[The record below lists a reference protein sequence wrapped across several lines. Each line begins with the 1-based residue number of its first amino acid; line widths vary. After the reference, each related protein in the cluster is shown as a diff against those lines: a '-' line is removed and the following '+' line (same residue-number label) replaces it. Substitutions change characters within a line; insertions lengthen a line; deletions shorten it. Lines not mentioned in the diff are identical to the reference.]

1 MGASVRAFVAID
13 LDPGLKSAVG
23 DLIRRLEA
31 ARADIRWTKAGGFH
45 LTLMFL
51 GDIDET
57 QSGRVMT
64 ALGEV
69 AGRHRPFALRLKGTG
84 AFPGER
90 NPRVLWVGV
99 AAGPELAELQDDL
112 EKALESEGF
121 AREERPFKPHL
132 TLGRVKGRGRPLERL
147 MAELAA
153 HGRDDFGG
161 MTVHKLSL
169 FESLLRPRGAEYRIV
184 QEAELG

>member
-1 MGASVRAFVAID
+1 MRAFVAID
-13 LDPGLKSAVG
+13 FDPGLKSAVG
-23 DLIRRLEA
+23 DLVRRLEA
-31 ARADIRWTKAGGFH
+31 TRADVRWTKAGGFH

-51 GDIDET
+51 GEIDEA

-69 AGRHRPFALRLKGTG
+69 VGRHRPFALRLQGTG

-90 NPRVLWVGV
+90 NPRVLWIGV
-99 AAGPELAELQDDL
+99 AAGPRLAELQDDL

-153 HGRDDFGG
+153 HGQDDFGG
-161 MTVHKLSL
+161 MTVRKLAL
-169 FESLLRPRGAEYRIV
+169 IESRLHPQGAEYRIV
-184 QEAELG
+184 REAELG